1 MSQEV
6 PVEIVSIE
14 QIEGGGGSIIINC
27 NNGEVFSIEKPIDE
41 NLLYGLNY
49 NIYHVIDN
57 RTKNII
63 NDNTLK
69 KKILD
74 MVLDFRAKSNVS
86 LPVIESLAYIQVNSE
101 STNNI
106 GFWDCSKINRT
117 DKDFSSVIIPH
128 FNQKNGEVDHLS
140 TIIIDWDQNKY
151 YLFDT
156 SGGGIHQSCHTNKPF
171 KKEMYNV
178 GVPEEKIDNVI
189 ALCIG
194 NKSIQGRISC
204 AYWTAAFNVVIS
216 EKNSI
221 SEIINGDKLNPEIL
235 ANTVQ
240 MVEFMTKNA
249 KCQTN
254 FINKSGI
261 EELFKKLNPEQN
273 KMIYHTFNFLIFLIS
288 FLNKI

>member
-49 NIYHVIDN
+49 NIYNIIDN
-57 RTKNII
+57 GTKDII
-63 NDNTLK
+63 SDNNLQ

-74 MVLDFRAKSNVS
+74 MVLDFRVKLNVS
-86 LPVIESLAYIQVNSE
+86 LPVIESLAYIQVNSK
-101 STNNI
+101 SINNI

-117 DKDFSSVIIPH
+117 DKNFSSVIIPH
-128 FNQKNGEVDHLS
+128 LNKENGKVDHLS
-140 TIIIDWDQNKY
+140 TIIIDWVQNKY

-156 SGGGIHQSCHTNKPF
+156 SGGGMHQSHNTNKPF
-171 KKEMYNV
+171 KKEMDNV
-178 GVPEEKIDNVI
+178 GVPKEKCDNVI

-216 EKNSI
+216 KKNSI
-221 SEIINGDKLNPEIL
+221 SEIINGDKLNPKIL
-235 ANTVQ
+235 ADTVQ
-240 MVEFMTKNA
+240 IVEFMTKNA

-254 FINKSGI
+254 FVNKSGI